1 MKENL
6 YPFFRYEIFT
16 KHHTYLFKILVI
28 VIRFEFERLAL
39 PFPVGG
45 DFQFFDEQSE
55 WNSVTS
61 GATL

>member
-1 MKENL
+1 MKYLQSIIYN
-6 YPFFRYEIFT
+6 
-16 KHHTYLFKILVI
+16 LFKILVI
-28 VIRFEFERLAL
+28 AIRFERLTLPL

-55 WNSVTS
+55 WNPITC